1 MNKHQTCT
9 ISAKKI
15 SFTRAMCTIFANV
28 SFSLQSKEILMV
40 RGANGSGKTS
50 LLRIIAG
57 LNTSYSGQLQHRYNN
72 KRWLNGATSGSIGWL
87 GHKSGL
93 KQDLSAT
100 QNLAFWS
107 NKAEQHP
114 EISQALQKVGLL
126 NMQQRPVHTM
136 SAGQKQ
142 RLALARL
149 LLSNSP
155 LWILDEPSANLDSDG
170 RKLIEALLQQH
181 SQQGGIAIIASHD
194 NINPTAPTSYI
205 KLEQVTAA

>member
-1 MNKHQTCT
+1 MV
-9 ISAKKI
+9 AV
-15 SFTRAMCTIFANV
+15 FTKV
-28 SFSLQSKEILMV
+28 SFSLKSGDILML

-57 LNTSYSGQLQHRYNN
+57 LNTSYNGQLRHKYNN
-72 KRWLNGATSGSIGWL
+72 DDWAQGAISGSIGWL

-93 KQDLSAT
+93 KQDLSASE
-100 QNLAFWS
+100 NLALWGS
-107 NKAEQHP
+107 KTKQHLKIPKA
-114 EISQALQKVGLL
+114 LKKVGLS
-126 NMQQRPVHTM
+126 NMQKRPVYAM

-155 LWILDEPSANLDSDG
+155 LWIMDEPGANLDMQG
-170 RKLIEALLQQH
+170 NKMIEILLQQH
-181 SQQGGIAIIASHD
+181 SEQGGIAIIASHD
-194 NINPTAPTSYI
+194 HINPSAPISYI